1 MAININPTPLNPGAY
16 FEMAQAPAQSFMA
29 GQQQGMQNALL
40 LESVA
45 RDMATRNALAQ
56 YLQAPQ
62 EQRPDAF
69 NALIAESP
77 EMAARVFG
85 IEQAQN
91 ELAMQQRREQALRE
105 YAAAQYV
112 LSSESPALALRL
124 LDEDGTFQQQL
135 VDAGLIDPEDG
146 ISDEEARIIAEWA
159 RDTTAPIAGVQVA
172 TPESPFAK
180 IDPADFTPE
189 SIAEFERTGEFSALR
204 RRPED
209 VEPSEAERKLAIIR
223 SEFGRDPTPAEVAR
237 VLNIEPKDDD
247 DILSEQIKPTDLH
260 RVRLPDGTS
269 PPLGTTWGE
278 ARAMGAKVYSTEELK
293 RERDI
298 EDAMH
303 LLDQLE
309 SLAFSDGVFLDAGGS
324 ILTENV
330 LARSVRGILN
340 GLGALAGTDAAKR
353 RAVFDANA
361 RGTLARIVRAMGESG
376 ALAEGDIQRAI
387 ALLPRLGAV
396 PQTERQARM
405 HFQELRA
412 ILGRG
417 AANLERRAGDDGA
430 TQPAGPIDLG
440 GGVTVEFLD

>member
-1 MAININPTPLNPGAY
+1 MAIDPTLIASIG
-16 FEMAQAPAQSFMA
+16 QAFLE
-29 GQQQGMQNALL
+29 GQGRGLEEALIMD
-40 LESVA
+40 A
-45 RDMATRNALAQ
+45 IGRDVATRNALAQ
-56 YLQAPQ
+56 YVASP
-62 EQRPDAF
+62 EAERR
-69 NALIAESP
+69 NALNQVIAADPATASTLLTL
-77 EMAARVFG
+77 
-85 IEQAQN
+85 EQTQN
-91 ELAMQQRREQALRE
+91 ELARLERQEQARRE

-180 IDPADFTPE
+180 IDPADYTPE

-237 VLNIEPKDDD
+237 VLGIEPKDDD
-247 DILSEQIKPTDLH
+247 DVLSEQIKPTDLH

-309 SLAFSDGVFLDAGGS
+309 SLAFSEGVFLDAGGS

-412 ILGRG
+412 ILSRG
-417 AANLERRAGDDGA
+417 AENLERRAGDDGA

>member
-1 MAININPTPLNPGAY
+1 MAIDPTLIASIG
-16 FEMAQAPAQSFMA
+16 QAFLA
-29 GQQQGMQNALL
+29 GQGRGLEEALIMD
-40 LESVA
+40 A
-45 RDMATRNALAQ
+45 IGRDVATRNALAQ
-56 YLQAPQ
+56 YVASP
-62 EQRPDAF
+62 EAERR
-69 NALIAESP
+69 NALNQVIAADPATASTLLTL
-77 EMAARVFG
+77 
-85 IEQAQN
+85 EQTQN
-91 ELAMQQRREQALRE
+91 ELARLERQEQARRE
-105 YAAAQYV
+105 YAAAQHV
-112 LSSESPALALRL
+112 LTSDNPALALRL
-124 LDEDGTFQQQL
+124 LDEDGRFQQQL
-135 VDAGLIDPEDG
+135 IDAGLIDPEDG
-146 ISDEEARIIAEWA
+146 ISDEEARLIAQWA
-159 RDTTAPIAGVQVA
+159 ADTLAPIAGVQVA
-172 TPESPFAK
+172 PPESPFAK

-247 DILSEQIKPTDLH
+247 DVLSEQIKPTDLH

-309 SLAFSDGVFLDAGGS
+309 SLAFSEGVFLDAGGS

-330 LARSVRGILN
+330 LARAVRGILN
-340 GLGALAGTDAAKR
+340 GLGALVGTDAAKR

-376 ALAEGDIQRAI
+376 ALAEGDIERAI
-387 ALLPRLGAV
+387 ALLPKLGAV

-412 ILGRG
+412 ILSRG
-417 AANLERRAGDDGA
+417 AANLERRAGGDGA

>member
-1 MAININPTPLNPGAY
+1 MAIDPTLIASIGQN
-16 FEMAQAPAQSFMA
+16 FLA
-29 GQQQGMQNALL
+29 GQQQGLDQALL
-40 LESVA
+40 MDAVS
-45 RDMATRNALAQ
+45 RDVATRNALAQ
-56 YLQAPQ
+56 FLEAP
-62 EQRPDAF
+62 EAERGARF
-69 NALIAESP
+69 NALLAASP
-77 EMAARVFG
+77 ETGATMLG

-91 ELAMQQRREQALRE
+91 ELARLERIEQARRE
-105 YAAAQYV
+105 YAAAQHV
-112 LSSESPALALRL
+112 LSSDNPALALQL
-124 LDEDGTFQQQL
+124 LDEDGTFTQRL

-146 ISDEEARIIAEWA
+146 ISDEEARLIAQWA
-159 RDTTAPIAGVQVA
+159 ADTLAPVAGIEPA
-172 TPESPFAK
+172 AAESPFAK

-189 SIAEFERTGEFSALR
+189 SIAEFERTGEFASLR

-223 SEFGRDPTPAEVAR
+223 SEFGRDPTPDEVAR
-237 VLNIEPKDDD
+237 VLGIEPKDADD
-247 DILSEQIKPTDLH
+247 VLSEQIKPTDLH
-260 RVRLPDGTS
+260 KVRLPDGTS
-269 PPLGTTWGE
+269 PPVGTTWGE
-278 ARAMGAKVYSTEELK
+278 AQAMGAKVYSTEELK

-309 SLAFSDGVFLDAGGS
+309 SMAFSEGVFLDAGGS

-330 LARSVRGILN
+330 LARWVRGIAN
-340 GLGALAGTDAAKR
+340 GLGALVGTDAAKR

-376 ALAEGDIQRAI
+376 ALAEGDIERAI
-387 ALLPRLGAV
+387 ALLPKLGAM

-417 AANLERRAGDDGA
+417 AANLERRAGGDDA
-430 TQPAGPIDLG
+430 APTAGPIDLG